1 MKSVKSV
8 GDMCNRPPIAGAGS
22 PAQTAE
28 DGLR

>member
-8 GDMCNRPPIAGAGS
+8 GDTCDRPPIAGAGC

-28 DGLR
+28 DGIR